1 MNKYNNFLLLFIVEV
16 AAFCIFI
23 YNYLKVFIAFSFE
36 TVNQHTPND
45 PFALFGMIFNPTII
59 ISFIVL
65 LLTSWLTRIFGI
77 LSIAKNKTITE
88 GEKVIW
94 VIGFVFMSFI
104 ASIVF
109 LFAAKKKGFME

>member
-23 YNYLKVFIAFSFE
+23 YNYLEVFITFSLQAG
-36 TVNQHTPND
+36 NRHTPED
-45 PFALFGMIFNPTII
+45 TFALFGMIFNPTII

-65 LLTSWLTRIFGI
+65 MLTSWLTRIFGI
-77 LSIAKNKTITE
+77 LSIAKNKTVTE

-109 LFAAKKKGFME
+109 LFTAKKKGFME